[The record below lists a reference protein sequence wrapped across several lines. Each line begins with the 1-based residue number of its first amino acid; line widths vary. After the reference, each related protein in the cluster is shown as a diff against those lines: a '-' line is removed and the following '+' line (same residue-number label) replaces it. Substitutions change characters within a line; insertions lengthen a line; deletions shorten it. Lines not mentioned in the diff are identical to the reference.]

1 MSFQVCVFPGL
12 RVFVYSASGES
23 VFILEKFNNL
33 ISRTLA
39 AIAGVALV
47 SLVALVFTNVVM
59 RLFDASMGGV
69 PEMVGW
75 LTAVVISFSLAYSQQ
90 TKAHID
96 LDILV
101 SFFPG
106 WLQRVLGAMAALL
119 SLLFFLMVAWE
130 LFKYGQNMM
139 DRGAV
144 SQTLRF
150 AYYPF
155 IYAVALGMA
164 AFCSVLLSD
173 FLRNLIGVFKK

>member
-1 MSFQVCVFPGL
+1 MFFL
-12 RVFVYSASGES
+12 D
-23 VFILEKFNNL
+23 KFNDL

-39 AIAGVALV
+39 AFAGLALV
-47 SLVALVFTNVVM
+47 SMVVLVFTNIVM
-59 RLFDASMGGV
+59 RQFDASMGGV

-75 LTAVVISFSLAYSQQ
+75 LTAVVISFSLAYAQQ
-90 TKAHID
+90 TRAHID

-106 WLQRVLGAMAALL
+106 WLQRVLGAVAALL
-119 SLLFFLMVAWE
+119 SLLFFMMVAWE

-139 DRGAV
+139 NRGAL

-155 IYAVALGMA
+155 VYAVALGMA
-164 AFCSVLLSD
+164 AFCSVLLGD

>member
-1 MSFQVCVFPGL
+1 M
-12 RVFVYSASGES
+12 FV
-23 VFILEKFNNL
+23 LDKFNDL
-33 ISRTLA
+33 ISRALA
-39 AIAGVALV
+39 ALAGLALV
-47 SLVALVFTNVVM
+47 SMVLLVFINIVM
-59 RLFDASMGGV
+59 RQFDASMGGV
-69 PEMVGW
+69 PEVVGW
-75 LTAVVISFSLAYSQQ
+75 LTAVVISFSLAYAQQ

-101 SFFPG
+101 NFFPD
-106 WLQRVLGAMAALL
+106 WLQRILGALVALL

-130 LFKYGQNMM
+130 LFKYGHSMLE
-139 DRGAV
+139 RGAL

-164 AFCSVLLSD
+164 AFCSVLFAD